1 MRRKFLSNL
10 IFLLFLNLLIKP
22 FWILAIDRGVQN
34 VLGAESYGFYFAILN
49 FSFLFNIILD
59 IGITSFNNRNIAQH
73 NQLLSKYLPNIMV
86 LKLLLA
92 VVYFIIIFVTG
103 IIIGYSS
110 KQLTILILLGLNQ
123 FLLSFIL
130 YLRSNISGLLKFK
143 TDSILSVLDR
153 LIVIFIM
160 SILLWGN
167 ISPKPL
173 RIEWYVLAQT
183 FAYILTAFIAII
195 IVLKHSVSLRL
206 KWNKPFILMVL
217 RQTYPFAILVLLM
230 TFYNRIDSVMIE
242 RLLPNSEFNRLAD
255 REAGI
260 YASGYRLLDAVNM
273 IAYLFAGLLM
283 PLFAKMIKE
292 KQALEKLVKL
302 SFTILFFISIST
314 AIASFFYANPIMQ
327 ALYKQHQTE
336 SAQVF
341 KLLMLCFIPIS
352 ISYIFGTLLTANGNI
367 KYLNITAL
375 VAIGINLI
383 LNFILIPIYKAQG
396 AAFSSIC
403 TQGFMAITQLII
415 ALKVFRFKINPLYIL
430 RIFIF
435 IALSII
441 IGYYSVYISE
451 NWIFNLIILC
461 SASCLIALT
470 LRLLSIRSFFNILK
484 NG

>member
-34 VLGAESYGFYFAILN
+34 ALGAESYGFYFAILN

-73 NQLLSKYLPNIMV
+73 NQLISKYLPNILI

-92 VVYFIIIFVTG
+92 IVYFVIIFITG
-103 IIIGYSS
+103 IVIGYNS

-167 ISPKPL
+167 ISSKPL
-173 RIEWYVLAQT
+173 QIEWYVLAQT
-183 FAYILTAFIAII
+183 FAYIITAFIAIV
-195 IVLKHSVSLRL
+195 IVLKHSVFLSL
-206 KWNKPFILMVL
+206 KWNKPFILMII
-217 RQTYPFAILVLLM
+217 RQTYPFAILILLM

-242 RLLPNSEFNRLAD
+242 RILPTNEANR
-255 REAGI
+255 EVGI
-260 YASGYRLLDAVNM
+260 YASGYRLLDAVNT

-292 KQALEKLVKL
+292 KQSLEKLIKL
-302 SFTILFFISIST
+302 SFTLLLFISIST
-314 AIASFFYANPIMQ
+314 AIVSFFYAIPIMQ
-327 ALYKQHQTE
+327 HLYKEHQLE
-336 SAQVF
+336 SARVF

-352 ISYIFGTLLTANGNI
+352 ITYIFGTLLTANGNL

-375 VAIGINLI
+375 IAIAINLI
-383 LNFILIPIYKAQG
+383 LNFILIPMYKSQG
-396 AAFSSIC
+396 AAIASIC
-403 TQGFMAITQLII
+403 TQVFMALTQLII
-415 ALKVFRFKINPLYIL
+415 AYKVFNFKVKVLYIF
-430 RIFIF
+430 RIIIFIT
-435 IALSII
+435 LSIL
-441 IGYYSVYISE
+441 IGYFSVNITQ
-451 NWIFNLIILC
+451 NWIYNFVVLC
-461 SASCLIALT
+461 FALCAIAFT
-470 LRLLSIRSFFNILK
+470 LSLFSLKSFFNILK